1 MAHPTSEG
9 CHSLVL
15 STGSIRST
23 GLFGRH
29 GSCVVAFETY
39 GGERIP
45 VTLTFSAAAPFSAV
59 GAAYVDFDH
68 VGRRSNAPVRYR
80 VELLATSQPFGGH
93 RWWFIC
99 PLTGRRV
106 TKLFL
111 PFGADRFA
119 SRAVYRL
126 GYASQR
132 QDRMGRAQLQALKV
146 YRRLQGDGNWRD
158 GPPPKPMWMRWQTYE
173 RFADKLDHY
182 NARFDSAWSAGVMR
196 RFPRLAAD

>member
-9 CHSLVL
+9 CASLVL
-15 STGSIRST
+15 STSSLRST
-23 GLFGRH
+23 GLFGRD
-29 GSCVVAFETY
+29 GSCGLTFETY
-39 GGERIP
+39 SGERIP
-45 VTLTFSAAAPFSAV
+45 VTLTFSAAAPFSTV

-99 PLTGRRV
+99 PLTGRRG

-119 SRAVYRL
+119 SRAAYRL
-126 GYASQR
+126 GYACQR
-132 QDRMGRAQLQALKV
+132 TDRVDRLDRRAAKI
-146 YRRLQGDGNWRD
+146 YRSLSGPTCWRD
-158 GPPPKPMWMRWQTYE
+158 GLPFKPRWMRWPTYSRRALQLRSTIE
-173 RFADKLDHY
+173 LF
-182 NARFDSAWSAGVMR
+182 NAVWVAAALQ
-196 RFPRLAAD
+196 RFPRLRR